1 MSILTTEQIDM
12 KYTIIE
18 IKGTVPLALVKYVDG
33 RVRFINKF
41 LIPELQRYMHYQL
54 RNKEVRNAQ
63 AVY

>member
-1 MSILTTEQIDM
+1 M